1 MKIIECIPNFSD
13 ARRPEVIEAII
24 KAVAEVPGVLVLDR
38 HSDLDHNRTVLTFI
52 GDPEGVEEA
61 AYQGIA
67 RAAELIDLNH
77 HQGEHPRLGAADVVP
92 FVPSS
97 DTTMQ
102 ECVEIARRLGKRVAD
117 NLNIPVYLYEEAAAR
132 SDRINLEDIRRG
144 EFEVIKEAIA
154 TDPYREPDFGPK
166 VMGPAGAVVIGARQ
180 PLIAYNIYLNTPDV
194 SIAEKIA
201 RRVRNSS
208 GGFHFVKG
216 MGVLVDGLAQVSMN
230 LTNYRKSPMAQVTEF
245 VRREAQRYGVG
256 IHHS

>member
-92 FVPSS
+92 FVPIS
-97 DTTMQ
+97 DATMQ
-102 ECVEIARRLGKRVAD
+102 ECGEIARSLG
-117 NLNIPVYLYEEAAAR
+117 
-132 SDRINLEDIRRG
+132 
-144 EFEVIKEAIA
+144 
-154 TDPYREPDFGPK
+154 
-166 VMGPAGAVVIGARQ
+166 
-180 PLIAYNIYLNTPDV
+180 
-194 SIAEKIA
+194 
-201 RRVRNSS
+201 
-208 GGFHFVKG
+208 
-216 MGVLVDGLAQVSMN
+216 
-230 LTNYRKSPMAQVTEF
+230 
-245 VRREAQRYGVG
+245 
-256 IHHS
+256 